1 MNNYER
7 INRFKLGDMVR
18 DNSPHAWSAASYGGG
33 GFRHGV
39 IIQEQ
44 HTSRAL
50 NRMFRVL
57 WQNGT
62 IGENVWDYDLKRIE
76 DEDR

>member
-18 DNSPHAWSAASYGGG
+18 DNSPHAWANAGVYGG

-50 NRMFRVL
+50 NRMFKIL

-62 IGENVWDYDLKRIE
+62 IGENVWDYDLKRVE